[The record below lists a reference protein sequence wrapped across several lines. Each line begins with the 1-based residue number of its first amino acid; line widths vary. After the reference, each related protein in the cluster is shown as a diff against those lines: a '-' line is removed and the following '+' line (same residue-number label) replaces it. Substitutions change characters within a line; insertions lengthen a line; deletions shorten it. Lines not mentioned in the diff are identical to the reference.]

1 MAAGENTVFN
11 ITVTEPGENTPIA
24 ANIVEDAL
32 YQSIQD
38 NGITDETGLQLAIVN
53 TPIISPTERKNALR
67 VRLHDTL
74 TTEVSILFLYIL

>member
-1 MAAGENTVFN
+1 MADGGNTAFN
-11 ITVTEPGENTPIA
+11 ITVTEPGQNTPIA

-38 NGITDETGLQLAIVN
+38 NGRTDETGLQLGIVN
-53 TPIISPTERKNALR
+53 TPIISPTERENALR
-67 VRLHDTL
+67 VRLRDTL